1 MDGDRAGPSALG
13 HLSSHAHQR
22 CGDFHAERYNHVPR
36 DDSALRDSRSD
47 RCLVTGQA
55 CHRNAGQTTTACA
68 SGGSGMSADV
78 ILAGVML
85 AALVI
90 YSLLGGADYGA
101 GFWDLMCSG
110 PRQQGQRDLIARA
123 IQPVWEANHIWL
135 ILVVVLMFSGF
146 PAAFS
151 EISLGLAVPIFLIL
165 LGIVLRGSSY
175 VFRAYFT
182 GSVRTQL
189 YWGKVFSISSSITPL
204 FLGIVIG
211 AISSNG
217 VQVKDDV
224 SENGFLGTWFR
235 PFPLIVGLLSLSLFA
250 YLSACYLT
258 IEADDPALQNDF
270 RNRALFS
277 GFVSLMAA
285 FATYVVAGNAAQGIR
300 DGLSRAP
307 YVWLIEVGGA
317 IAALVAFQ
325 ALWTRHYQRARIAAA
340 AQVALIVFGWG
351 VAQYPYLVRPEL
363 TIYKSAAPT
372 NIVSDL

>member
-1 MDGDRAGPSALG
+1 
-13 HLSSHAHQR
+13 
-22 CGDFHAERYNHVPR
+22 
-36 DDSALRDSRSD
+36 
-47 RCLVTGQA
+47 
-55 CHRNAGQTTTACA
+55 
-68 SGGSGMSADV
+68 MSV
-78 ILAGVML
+78 EIILAGFML
-85 AALVI
+85 AVLVI

-110 PRQQGQRDLIARA
+110 PRQQDQRDVISRA

-135 ILVVVLMFSGF
+135 ILLVVLMFSGF

-165 LGIVLRGSSY
+165 LGIVLRRSSY

-189 YWGKVFSISSSITPL
+189 YWGKVFSISSSVTPL

-217 VQVKDDV
+217 VLVKDDV
-224 SENGFLGTWFR
+224 SENGFLGTWLH
-235 PFPLIVGLLSLSLFA
+235 PFPLIVGVLSLSLFA

-258 IEADDPALQNDF
+258 VETDDPALQNDF

-300 DGLSRAP
+300 EGLSRAP

-363 TIYKSAAPT
+363 TIYSSAAPT
-372 NIVSDL
+372 NIVSDLVIAVAVGALVLIPSLILLLLVFKTHRESISAGTGTAI

>member
-1 MDGDRAGPSALG
+1 MTADIT
-13 HLSSHAHQR
+13 LS
-22 CGDFHAERYNHVPR
+22 D
-36 DDSALRDSRSD
+36 
-47 RCLVTGQA
+47 
-55 CHRNAGQTTTACA
+55 
-68 SGGSGMSADV
+68 
-78 ILAGVML
+78 VML
-85 AALVI
+85 VALVI

-110 PRQQGQRDLIARA
+110 PRQQDQRDLIARA
-123 IQPVWEANHIWL
+123 IQPMWEANHIWL
-135 ILVVVLMFSGF
+135 ILIVVLMFSGF

-151 EISLGLAVPIFLIL
+151 DISLGLAVPLFLIL

-182 GSVRTQL
+182 GNVRTQL

-211 AISSNG
+211 AISSDAVLVKNG
-217 VQVKDDV
+217 I
-224 SENGFLGTWFR
+224 SENGFFRTWFR
-235 PFPLIVGLLSLSLFA
+235 PFPLIVGVLSLSLFA

-258 IEADDPALQNDF
+258 IETDDAALQNDF

-285 FATYVVAGNAAQGIR
+285 FATYVVAGNAAQEIR
-300 DGLSRAP
+300 EGLSRAP

-317 IAALVAFQ
+317 ITALVAFQ
-325 ALWTRHYQRARIAAA
+325 ALWTRHYKRARIAAA

-351 VAQYPYLVRPEL
+351 VAQYPYIVRPAL
-363 TIYKSAAPT
+363 TLYNSAAPA
-372 NIVSDL
+372 NIVSDLVIAVAVGAVVLIPSLILLLLVFKTHRKSLSAGAGTAI

>member
-1 MDGDRAGPSALG
+1 M
-13 HLSSHAHQR
+13 
-22 CGDFHAERYNHVPR
+22 N
-36 DDSALRDSRSD
+36 
-47 RCLVTGQA
+47 
-55 CHRNAGQTTTACA
+55 
-68 SGGSGMSADV
+68 ADV
-78 ILAGVML
+78 ILAGVLL

-110 PRQQGQRDLIARA
+110 PRQQDQRDLIARA
-123 IQPVWEANHIWL
+123 IQPVWETNHIWL
-135 ILVVVLMFSGF
+135 ILLVVLMFSGF

-182 GSVRTQL
+182 GNVRTQL

-204 FLGIVIG
+204 FLGMVIG
-211 AISSNG
+211 AISSDA
-217 VQVKDDV
+217 VLVKRGI
-224 SENGFLGTWFR
+224 SENGFLRTWFQ
-235 PFPLIVGLLSLSLFA
+235 PFPLIVGVLSLSLFA
-250 YLSACYLT
+250 YLSACYLI
-258 IEADDPALQNDF
+258 IETDDAALQNDF

-325 ALWTRHYQRARIAAA
+325 ALWTKHYQRARMAAA

-363 TIYKSAAPT
+363 TIYGSAAPT
-372 NIVSDL
+372 NIVSDLVITVAVGALVLIPSLILLLLVFKTHRESISSGTGTAI

>member
-1 MDGDRAGPSALG
+1 MTADIT
-13 HLSSHAHQR
+13 LS
-22 CGDFHAERYNHVPR
+22 
-36 DDSALRDSRSD
+36 
-47 RCLVTGQA
+47 
-55 CHRNAGQTTTACA
+55 
-68 SGGSGMSADV
+68 
-78 ILAGVML
+78 GVML
-85 AALVI
+85 VALVI

-110 PRQQGQRDLIARA
+110 PRQQHQRDLIARA

-135 ILVVVLMFSGF
+135 ILIVVLMFSGF

-151 EISLGLAVPIFLIL
+151 EISLGLAVPLFLIL

-182 GSVRTQL
+182 GNVRTQL

-211 AISSNG
+211 AISSDAVLVKNG
-217 VQVKDDV
+217 I
-224 SENGFLGTWFR
+224 SENGFLRTWFR
-235 PFPLIVGLLSLSLFA
+235 PFPLIVGVLSLSLFA

-258 IEADDPALQNDF
+258 IETDDAALQNDF

-285 FATYVVAGNAAQGIR
+285 FATYVVAGNAAQEIR
-300 DGLSRAP
+300 EGLSRAP

-317 IAALVAFQ
+317 ITALVAFQ
-325 ALWTRHYQRARIAAA
+325 ALWTRHYKRARIAAA

-351 VAQYPYLVRPEL
+351 VAQYPYIVRPEL
-363 TIYKSAAPT
+363 TLYNSAAPA
-372 NIVSDL
+372 NIVSDLVIAVAVGAVVLIPSLILLLLVFKTHRKSLSAGAGTAI

>member
-1 MDGDRAGPSALG
+1 
-13 HLSSHAHQR
+13 
-22 CGDFHAERYNHVPR
+22 
-36 DDSALRDSRSD
+36 
-47 RCLVTGQA
+47 
-55 CHRNAGQTTTACA
+55 
-68 SGGSGMSADV
+68 MSADV
-78 ILAGVML
+78 VLAGVML

-90 YSLLGGADYGA
+90 YSLFGGADYGA

-135 ILVVVLMFSGF
+135 ILIVVLMFSGF

-151 EISLGLAVPIFLIL
+151 EISLSLAVPIFLIL

-217 VQVKDDV
+217 VLVKDGI
-224 SENGFLGTWFR
+224 SESGFLGTWFY

-258 IEADDPALQNDF
+258 IETDDPALQNDF

-277 GFVSLMAA
+277 GFASLMAA

-307 YVWLIEVGGA
+307 YVWLIELGGA

-340 AQVALIVFGWG
+340 AQVTLIVFGWG
-351 VAQYPYLVRPEL
+351 VAQYPYVVRPEL
-363 TIYKSAAPT
+363 TIYNSSAPT
-372 NIVSDL
+372 NIVSDLVIAVAMGALLLIPSLILLLFVFKTHRESISVDADTTTV

>member
-1 MDGDRAGPSALG
+1 
-13 HLSSHAHQR
+13 
-22 CGDFHAERYNHVPR
+22 
-36 DDSALRDSRSD
+36 
-47 RCLVTGQA
+47 
-55 CHRNAGQTTTACA
+55 
-68 SGGSGMSADV
+68 MSADV

-110 PRQQGQRDLIARA
+110 RRQQGQRDLIARA

-211 AISSNG
+211 AISSDT
-217 VQVKDDV
+217 VLVKDGV
-224 SENGFLGTWFR
+224 SENGFLRTWFH
-235 PFPLIVGLLSLSLFA
+235 PFPVIVGVLSLSLFA

-258 IEADDPALQNDF
+258 IETNDTALQNDF
-270 RNRALFS
+270 RKRALIS
-277 GFVSLMAA
+277 GLVSIVSAA
-285 FATYVVAGNAAQGIR
+285 LTYVIAGDSAKPIR
-300 DGLSRAP
+300 DGLSRVT
-307 YVWLIEVGGA
+307 YIWMIELGGA

-325 ALWTRHYQRARIAAA
+325 ALWSRSYLRARVAAA
-340 AQVALIVFGWG
+340 AQVALIVIGWG

-363 TIYKSAAPT
+363 TIYNSAAPT
-372 NIVSDL
+372 NIVSDLLIAVAVGALVLIPSLILLLLVFKTHRESRSADANTTLV

>member
-1 MDGDRAGPSALG
+1 MTADIT
-13 HLSSHAHQR
+13 LS
-22 CGDFHAERYNHVPR
+22 
-36 DDSALRDSRSD
+36 
-47 RCLVTGQA
+47 
-55 CHRNAGQTTTACA
+55 
-68 SGGSGMSADV
+68 
-78 ILAGVML
+78 GVML
-85 AALVI
+85 VALVI

-135 ILVVVLMFSGF
+135 ILIVVLTFSGF

-204 FLGIVIG
+204 FLGIMIG
-211 AISSNG
+211 AISSDAVLVKNG
-217 VQVKDDV
+217 I
-224 SENGFLGTWFR
+224 SENGFLRTWFQ
-235 PFPLIVGLLSLSLFA
+235 PFPLIVGVLSLSLFA

-258 IEADDPALQNDF
+258 IETDDAALQNDF

-277 GFVSLMAA
+277 GIVSLMAA
-285 FATYVVAGNAAQGIR
+285 FATYVVAGNAALGIR
-300 DGLSRAP
+300 NGLSRAP
-307 YVWLIEVGGA
+307 YVWLVEVGGA

-340 AQVALIVFGWG
+340 AQVALIIFGWG

-363 TIYKSAAPT
+363 TIYSSAAPT
-372 NIVSDL
+372 NIVSDLVIAVAVGALLLIPSLILLLLVFKTHRESISADADTTLV

>member
-1 MDGDRAGPSALG
+1 
-13 HLSSHAHQR
+13 
-22 CGDFHAERYNHVPR
+22 
-36 DDSALRDSRSD
+36 
-47 RCLVTGQA
+47 
-55 CHRNAGQTTTACA
+55 
-68 SGGSGMSADV
+68 MSAAV
-78 ILAGVML
+78 ILAAVML

-90 YSLLGGADYGA
+90 YSLFGGPDYGA

-151 EISLGLAVPIFLIL
+151 EISLALAVPIFLIL

-217 VQVKDDV
+217 VLVKDDV
-224 SENGFLGTWFR
+224 SENGFLGTWFH
-235 PFPLIVGLLSLSLFA
+235 PFPLIVGVLSLSLFA

-258 IEADDPALQNDF
+258 IETDDPALQNDF
-270 RNRALFS
+270 RNRSLFS

-372 NIVSDL
+372 NIVSDLLIAVAMGALVLIPSLILLLLVFKKHRESISVDADTTPV

>member
-1 MDGDRAGPSALG
+1 
-13 HLSSHAHQR
+13 
-22 CGDFHAERYNHVPR
+22 
-36 DDSALRDSRSD
+36 
-47 RCLVTGQA
+47 
-55 CHRNAGQTTTACA
+55 
-68 SGGSGMSADV
+68 MSADV

-110 PRQQGQRDLIARA
+110 PRQQDQRDLIARA

-151 EISLGLAVPIFLIL
+151 SISLGLAVPIFLIL

-182 GSVRTQL
+182 GNVRTQL

-211 AISSNG
+211 AISSDAVLVKNG
-217 VQVKDDV
+217 V
-224 SENGFLGTWFR
+224 SENGFLRTWFH
-235 PFPLIVGLLSLSLFA
+235 PFPLIVGVLSLSLFA

-258 IEADDPALQNDF
+258 IETNDAALQNDF
-270 RNRALFS
+270 RKRALIS
-277 GFVSLMAA
+277 GLVSIVSAVL
-285 FATYVVAGNAAQGIR
+285 TYVVAGHSAKPIR
-300 DGLSRAP
+300 DGLSHSS
-307 YVWLIEVGGA
+307 YVWMIELGGA

-325 ALWTRHYQRARIAAA
+325 ALWSRSYLRARAAAA
-340 AQVALIVFGWG
+340 AQVVLIVIGWG

-363 TIYKSAAPT
+363 TIYNSAAPT
-372 NIVSDL
+372 NIVSDLVIAVAVGALVLIPSLILLLLVFKTHRESISAGADTTAV

>member
-1 MDGDRAGPSALG
+1 MTADIT
-13 HLSSHAHQR
+13 LS
-22 CGDFHAERYNHVPR
+22 
-36 DDSALRDSRSD
+36 
-47 RCLVTGQA
+47 
-55 CHRNAGQTTTACA
+55 
-68 SGGSGMSADV
+68 
-78 ILAGVML
+78 GVML
-85 AALVI
+85 VALVI

-135 ILVVVLMFSGF
+135 ILIVVLMFSGF

-211 AISSNG
+211 AISSDAVLVKNG
-217 VQVKDDV
+217 I
-224 SENGFLGTWFR
+224 SENGFLRTWFQ
-235 PFPLIVGLLSLSLFA
+235 PFPLIVGVLSLSLFA

-258 IEADDPALQNDF
+258 IETDDAALQNDF

-285 FATYVVAGNAAQGIR
+285 FATYVVAGNAALGIR
-300 DGLSRAP
+300 NGLSRAP
-307 YVWLIEVGGA
+307 HVWLIGVGGA

-325 ALWTRHYQRARIAAA
+325 ALWTKHYQRARIAAA

-363 TIYKSAAPT
+363 TIYNSAAPA
-372 NIVSDL
+372 NIVSDLVIAVAMGAVLLIPSLILLLLVFKTHRESISAEADTTLV

>member
-1 MDGDRAGPSALG
+1 
-13 HLSSHAHQR
+13 
-22 CGDFHAERYNHVPR
+22 
-36 DDSALRDSRSD
+36 
-47 RCLVTGQA
+47 
-55 CHRNAGQTTTACA
+55 
-68 SGGSGMSADV
+68 MSADV
-78 ILAGVML
+78 VLAGVTL

-110 PRQQGQRDLIARA
+110 PRQQDQRGLIARA

-135 ILVVVLMFSGF
+135 ILVVALMFSGF

-151 EISLGLAVPIFLIL
+151 EISLGLAIPIFMIL

-211 AISSNG
+211 AISSNT
-217 VQVKDDV
+217 VLVKDGI
-224 SENGFLGTWFR
+224 SKNGFLGAWLH
-235 PFPLIVGLLSLSLFA
+235 PFPLIVGVLSLSLFA

-258 IEADDPALQNDF
+258 IETDDPALQNDF

-285 FATYVVAGNAAQGIR
+285 FATYVVAGNPAQGIR

-307 YVWLIEVGGA
+307 YVLLIEVGGA

-351 VAQYPYLVRPEL
+351 IAQYPYLVRPEL
-363 TIYKSAAPT
+363 KSITTP
-372 NIVSDL
+372 LRRLWCK

>member
-1 MDGDRAGPSALG
+1 
-13 HLSSHAHQR
+13 
-22 CGDFHAERYNHVPR
+22 
-36 DDSALRDSRSD
+36 
-47 RCLVTGQA
+47 
-55 CHRNAGQTTTACA
+55 
-68 SGGSGMSADV
+68 MSADV
-78 ILAGVML
+78 VLAGVIL

-110 PRQQGQRDLIARA
+110 PRQQDQRDLIARA

-151 EISLGLAVPIFLIL
+151 EITLGLAVPIFLIL
-165 LGIVLRGSSY
+165 LGVVLRGSSY

-217 VQVKDDV
+217 VLVKDGV
-224 SENGFLGTWFR
+224 SENGFLGTWLH
-235 PFPLIVGLLSLSLFA
+235 PFPLIVGVLSLSLFA
-250 YLSACYLT
+250 YLSACYLA
-258 IEADDPALQNDF
+258 IETDDPALQNDF

-285 FATYVVAGNAAQGIR
+285 FATYVVAGNATQGIR

-317 IAALVAFQ
+317 ITALVAFQ

-363 TIYKSAAPT
+363 TIYNSAAPT
-372 NIVSDL
+372 NIVSDLVIAVAMGALLLIPSLILLLLVFKTHRESIAVDADTTPV

>member
-1 MDGDRAGPSALG
+1 
-13 HLSSHAHQR
+13 
-22 CGDFHAERYNHVPR
+22 
-36 DDSALRDSRSD
+36 
-47 RCLVTGQA
+47 
-55 CHRNAGQTTTACA
+55 
-68 SGGSGMSADV
+68 MSADV

-110 PRQQGQRDLIARA
+110 PRQQDQRDLIARA

-151 EISLGLAVPIFLIL
+151 SISLGLAIPIFLIL

-182 GSVRTQL
+182 GNVRTQL

-211 AISSNG
+211 AISSDAVLVKNG
-217 VQVKDDV
+217 V
-224 SENGFLGTWFR
+224 SENGFLRTWFH
-235 PFPLIVGLLSLSLFA
+235 PFPLIVGVLSLSLFA

-258 IEADDPALQNDF
+258 IETNDAALQNDF
-270 RNRALFS
+270 RKRALIS
-277 GFVSLMAA
+277 GLVSIVSAVL
-285 FATYVVAGNAAQGIR
+285 TYVVAGHSAKPIR
-300 DGLSRAP
+300 DGLSHSS
-307 YVWLIEVGGA
+307 YVWMIELGGA

-325 ALWTRHYQRARIAAA
+325 ALWSRSYLRARAAAA
-340 AQVALIVFGWG
+340 AQVVLIVIGWG

-363 TIYKSAAPT
+363 TIYNSAAPT
-372 NIVSDL
+372 NIVSDLVIAVAVGALVLIPSLILLLLVFKTHRESISAGADTTAV

>member
-1 MDGDRAGPSALG
+1 
-13 HLSSHAHQR
+13 
-22 CGDFHAERYNHVPR
+22 
-36 DDSALRDSRSD
+36 
-47 RCLVTGQA
+47 
-55 CHRNAGQTTTACA
+55 
-68 SGGSGMSADV
+68 MSADL

-110 PRQQGQRDLIARA
+110 LREEEQRALIARA

-135 ILVVVLMFSGF
+135 ILVVVLTFSGF

-151 EISLGLAVPIFLIL
+151 AICLGLAVPIFLIL

-204 FLGIVIG
+204 FLGVVIG
-211 AISSNG
+211 AISSNAVLVHDG
-217 VQVKDDV
+217 V
-224 SENGFLGTWFR
+224 SENGFLRTWFQ
-235 PFPLIVGLLSLSLFA
+235 PFPLIVGVLSLSLFT

-258 IEADDPALQNDF
+258 IETNDTALQNDF
-270 RNRALFS
+270 RERALIS
-277 GFVSLMAA
+277 GFVSIVSA
-285 FATYVVAGNAAQGIR
+285 FATYVVAGKAAQGIR

-307 YVWLIEVGGA
+307 YVWLVEVGGA
-317 IAALVAFQ
+317 IAA
-325 ALWTRHYQRARIAAA
+325 
-340 AQVALIVFGWG
+340 
-351 VAQYPYLVRPEL
+351 P
-363 TIYKSAAPT
+363 
-372 NIVSDL
+372 

>member
-1 MDGDRAGPSALG
+1 MS
-13 HLSSHAHQR
+13 
-22 CGDFHAERYNHVPR
+22 F
-36 DDSALRDSRSD
+36 SRV
-47 RCLVTGQA
+47 LV
-55 CHRNAGQTTTACA
+55 
-68 SGGSGMSADV
+68 
-78 ILAGVML
+78 L

-101 GFWDLMCSG
+101 GFWDLICSG
-110 PRQQGQRDLIARA
+110 PRQQDQRDLIARA
-123 IQPVWEANHIWL
+123 IQPVWETNHIWL

-182 GSVRTQL
+182 GSAHTQL

-211 AISSNG
+211 AISSDA
-217 VQVKDDV
+217 VLVKGGISD
-224 SENGFLGTWFR
+224 NGFLRTWFQ
-235 PFPLIVGLLSLSLFA
+235 PFPLIVGVLSLSLFA

-258 IEADDPALQNDF
+258 IETDDAALQNDF

-277 GFVSLMAA
+277 GFVSLMTA

-300 DGLSRAP
+300 EGLSRAP

-317 IAALVAFQ
+317 IGALVAFQ

-340 AQVALIVFGWG
+340 AQVALIIFGWG

-363 TIYKSAAPT
+363 TIYSSAAPT
-372 NIVSDL
+372 NIVSDLVIAVAVGALVLIPSLVLLLLVFKTHRESISAGTGTSI